1 MVTIELQGLRELM
14 ARMDDAGKRQMP
26 FAMAK
31 ALTQTA
37 RQTAAAETNH
47 IETIFDK
54 PTPFT
59 KRAVGVTPA
68 TKAKLSTRIFVKDVQ
83 AKYLLPEAT
92 GGRRGFKT
100 FEEKFAA
107 GGAPQIAL
115 PGPGVPLNQYGNIS
129 KAKIKRIA
137 ADIETFNSNKRF
149 FKGIPKGGNLPMG
162 IYARANNNTHITTL
176 IRFATD
182 AVYKKR
188 FEFSAV
194 ANDTITANFEANL
207 ISAWDAA
214 MRG

>member
-14 ARMDDAGKRQMP
+14 ARMDDAGKRHMP

-37 RQTAAAETNH
+37 RQTAAAETAH
-47 IETIFDK
+47 INAIFDK

-59 KRAVGVTPA
+59 QRAVGVTPA
-68 TKAKLSTRIFVKDVQ
+68 TKATLSTRIFVKDVQ

-100 FEEKFAA
+100 FEEKFATD
-107 GGAPQIAL
+107 GVPQIAL
-115 PGPGVPLNQYGNIS
+115 PGPGVQLNQYGNIS
-129 KAKIKRIA
+129 KAKIMRIVK
-137 ADIETFNSNKRF
+137 DTSTYGVNKRF
-149 FKGIPKGGNLPMG
+149 FKGVPKGHALPAG
-162 IYARANNNTHITTL
+162 VYARANNNTHITALLT
-176 IRFATD
+176 FATD

-207 ISAWDAA
+207 ISAWEAA
-214 MRG
+214 MRS